1 MKQPIRSFSIGLFTA
16 SLILLIVFLFV
27 DDSKS
32 KTDDIAAD
40 DMIEALKEDG
50 YRVLSESEYISLS
63 VNDSDK
69 DKTEEEKEDKQATEQ
84 KDNEKAEKEEN
95 KVDNDSKEEKE
106 EKEAK
111 KTYSLTIKSGM
122 ASSEIS
128 NLLVEN
134 DIINDAGK
142 FSQYLEEEG
151 YAKKVQLGKFKVSS
165 DMSNYEIAEKITK

>member
-16 SLILLIVFLFV
+16 SLILLIVFLFI
-27 DDSKS
+27 DDSKNN
-32 KTDDIAAD
+32 TDDIAAD

-63 VNDSDK
+63 VNDNGK
-69 DKTEEEKEDKQATEQ
+69 DTTEEEKEEQPATEQ

-95 KVDNDSKEEKE
+95 KADDNSKEEKK

-111 KTYSLTIKSGM
+111 KTYTITIKSGM

-134 DIINDAGK
+134 DIIDDADE
-142 FSQYLEEEG
+142 FSQYLEKEG

-165 DMSNYEIAEKITK
+165 DMSNYEIAEEITK